1 MLKVGLTGGIGA
13 GKSTV
18 ARRLAQ
24 RGAVVVDADRIAR
37 EVVEPG
43 SDGLAAVVAAFGPG
57 VLAPDGAL
65 DRPALGRVVFADDE
79 ARARLNGILHPR
91 IALRTHELMAAAPAD
106 AVVVHDVP
114 LLVENRMGA
123 GYHLVLVVHAP
134 VEERV
139 RRLVTERGMPQDDA
153 RARVAAQADD
163 DARRAAADVWLD
175 NSGAAGAVL
184 DDVDRLWDERLV
196 PFEANVRLRRRAPR
210 PDVVEVVAADPTWP
224 AQAER
229 LLARAAHAL
238 GGRAR
243 RLDHVGSTAVP
254 GLAAKDCLDLQVVVD
269 DLAVADDARDAL
281 QDAGFVFGSATHDD
295 LAGGGTWPKRVHVS
309 ADPARQVHLHVREAA
324 SPAVTEQLA
333 FRDFLRGH
341 PAACAQYAAQKRAA
355 VLVAAGAAPGD
366 GAHDAYLDA
375 KSAWVAGTL
384 RRALEA

>member
-18 ARRLAQ
+18 ARRLAG

-43 SDGLAAVVAAFGPG
+43 TAGLAAVVEAFGDA
-57 VLAPDGAL
+57 VLTADGAL
-65 DRPALGRVVFADDE
+65 DRPALGRIVFGDDA
-79 ARARLNGILHPR
+79 ARLRLNGILHPR
-91 IALRTHELMAAAPAD
+91 IAVRTHELMAAAPPD

-123 GYHLVLVVHAP
+123 AYHLVLVVHAP
-134 VEERV
+134 QEERV
-139 RRLVTERGMPQDDA
+139 RRLVTERGMVADDA
-153 RARVAAQADD
+153 HARVATQADD

-175 NSGAAGAVL
+175 NAGAPDDVL
-184 DDVDRLWDERLV
+184 AQVDRLWDERLV

-210 PDVVEVVAADPTWP
+210 PDVVDVVDPDPTWP

-229 LLARAAHAL
+229 LLARIGAAL

-254 GLAAKDCLDLQVVVD
+254 GLPAKDCLDLQVVVD

-281 QDAGFVFGSATHDD
+281 QDAGFVFGAATEDD
-295 LAGGGTWPKRVHVS
+295 LSAGGTWPKRLHV
-309 ADPARQVHLHVREAA
+309 ACDPARQVHLHVREAA
-324 SPAVTEQLA
+324 SPAVAEQLA
-333 FRDFLRGH
+333 FRDHLRSH
-341 PAACAQYAAQKRAA
+341 PGVRDAYAAQKRAA
-355 VLVAAGAAPGD
+355 LAVAAAAGPGEP
-366 GAHDAYLDA
+366 AYDAYLDA
-375 KSAWVAGTL
+375 KAAWVRTTL
-384 RRALEA
+384 RQALAG

>member
-18 ARRLAQ
+18 ARRLAE

-43 SDGLAAVVAAFGPG
+43 SEGLAAVVEAFGAG
-57 VLAPDGAL
+57 VLTPDGTL
-65 DRPALGRVVFADDE
+65 DRPALGRVVFADDA
-79 ARARLNGILHPR
+79 ARLRLNGILHPR
-91 IALRTHELMAAAPAD
+91 IAVRTHELMAAAPPD

-123 GYHLVLVVHAP
+123 AYHLVLVVHTPAN
-134 VEERV
+134 ERV
-139 RRLVTERGMPQDDA
+139 RRLVTERGMGEDDA

-175 NSGAAGAVL
+175 NSGAPGTVLAG
-184 DDVDRLWDERLV
+184 VDRLWDERLV

-210 PDVVEVVAADPTWP
+210 PDVVEVVPPDPTWP
-224 AQAER
+224 AQAQR

-254 GLAAKDCLDLQVVVD
+254 GLPAKDCLDLQVVVD

-281 QDAGFVFGSATHDD
+281 QDAGFAFGSATRDD
-295 LAGGGTWPKRVHVS
+295 LSAGGTWPKRVHVS
-309 ADPARQVHLHVREAA
+309 CDPARQVHLHVREAA
-324 SPAVTEQLA
+324 SPAVAEQLA
-333 FRDFLRGH
+333 FRDLLRGD
-341 PAACAQYAAQKRAA
+341 PRAREEYAAQKQAA
-355 VLVAAGAAPGD
+355 VLAAAGAPPGD
-366 GAHDAYLDA
+366 AAYDAYLAA
-375 KSAWVAGTL
+375 KSAWVERTL
-384 RRALEA
+384 RRALDG